1 MAADEGRYTFID
13 RNISANLRIYREAG
27 NISQEEL
34 AQRMTDRGFGFSQ
47 ATIWK
52 IENGQRPVKASE
64 LVALADSLEIMSLAS
79 FMTEP
84 GDALHDV
91 QVDQAHRRA
100 YGAFE
105 ALKEA
110 AAAYIETQLNLAF
123 AVHKAHDAGV
133 AVREMHTVWLNT
145 LAEQAVIEAR
155 IEMNKADA
163 HGQQISDEVY
173 KVMDALRTVGYEPT
187 PAPKMSRSATANP
200 SPAGLPPSRTT
211 PPTPRRRGCSI
222 GDNGPLP
229 LIERCVG
236 RQRPLIG
243 SRSAH

>member
-1 MAADEGRYTFID
+1 MAADEGGYAFID
-13 RNISANLRIYREAG
+13 RNISANLRMYREAG

-64 LVALADSLEIMSLAS
+64 LVALADSLEIMSALGS

-84 GDALHDV
+84 GAARHDV
-91 QVDQAHRRA
+91 QMDQAHRKA
-100 YGAFE
+100 YGAYE
-105 ALKEA
+105 ALREA
-110 AAAYIETQLNLAF
+110 AAAYIEAQVNLAF
-123 AVHKAHDAGV
+123 AVHEARAAGV

-173 KVMDALRTVGYEPT
+173 KVMDALRTTGYEP
-187 PAPKMSRSATANP
+187 SLRVEN
-200 SPAGLPPSRTT
+200 
-211 PPTPRRRGCSI
+211 
-222 GDNGPLP
+222 
-229 LIERCVG
+229 
-236 RQRPLIG
+236 
-243 SRSAH
+243 

>member
-64 LVALADSLEIMSLAS
+64 LVALADSLEVMSLAS
-79 FMTEP
+79 FMAEP

-110 AAAYIETQLNLAF
+110 AAVYIEAQLNLAY
-123 AVHKAHDAGV
+123 AVHLADNAGV

-173 KVMDALRTVGYEPT
+173 KVMDALRTTGYEPT
-187 PAPKMSRSATANP
+187 LRVEDDEISDGGP
-200 SPAGLPPSRTT
+200 LPSRTPAQPDDT
-211 PPTPRRRGCSI
+211 PDT
-222 GDNGPLP
+222 
-229 LIERCVG
+229 
-236 RQRPLIG
+236 
-243 SRSAH
+243 

>member
-1 MAADEGRYTFID
+1 MAADKGRYTFID

-110 AAAYIETQLNLAF
+110 AVAYIETQLNLAF
-123 AVHKAHDAGV
+123 AVHEAHNAGV

-173 KVMDALRTVGYEPT
+173 KVMDALRTTGYEPT
-187 PAPKMSRSATANP
+187 LRIEDDEISD
-200 SPAGLPPSRTT
+200 G
-211 PPTPRRRGCSI
+211 
-222 GDNGPLP
+222 GPLP
-229 LIERCVG
+229 G
-236 RQRPLIG
+236 RTPAQPDDTPDT
-243 SRSAH
+243 